1 MAQAPDKHNE
11 KQDEEELSGQEDA
24 ERWYVVTSSK
34 KTFGSSTSREE
45 TLESENIQE
54 KSLPGDGENTNV
66 LIHQRERGRGG
77 YRSDGGERGFWE
89 GVFWG
94 AL

>member
-1 MAQAPDKHNE
+1 MKRILKETVSQAPDKHNE

-34 KTFGSSTSREE
+34 KTFGSSTSRED

-54 KSLPGDGENTNV
+54 KGLPGD
-66 LIHQRERGRGG
+66 
-77 YRSDGGERGFWE
+77 WE
-89 GVFWG
+89 KQIC
-94 AL
+94 

>member
-1 MAQAPDKHNE
+1 MKRILKETGVEFLQ
-11 KQDEEELSGQEDA
+11 
-24 ERWYVVTSSK
+24 
-34 KTFGSSTSREE
+34 EE

-54 KSLPGDGENTNV
+54 QSLPGDGENTNV

-77 YRSDGGERGFWE
+77 YRSDGGEGGFWE

-94 AL
+94 ALWGSPAELYLG